1 MDFDWEEGG
10 LYPPALFPGEGQH
23 AAALNEWGRAAP
35 SPLEGPRPPPLSGSP
50 YCRSIDGLAPAN
62 ARKTGRLRRGGGL
75 EGSPPPPVGNPFIR
89 HPTDHIYE
97 CTGRE

>member
-1 MDFDWEEGG
+1 MIGRRKGFIRLPFSRERGRT
-10 LYPPALFPGEGQH
+10 AVFCR
-23 AAALNEWGRAAP
+23 GRAAP
-35 SPLEGPRPPPLSGSP
+35 SPPEGP

-62 ARKTGRLRRGGGL
+62 ARKTGRLRSGGGL
-75 EGSPPPPVGNPFIR
+75 EGSPPPPVGTPFIR